1 MTLTIG
7 VPDHARDEWEQLHD
21 TLAAHQEPAPCAGP
35 DRDHWTGSA
44 AQQQQAAARCLDC
57 PAMVACA
64 TYART
69 AGERDGTWGGLTA
82 AERRPPKPARRK
94 PVKKPRK
101 AAKR

>member
-21 TLAAHQEPAPCAGP
+21 TLAAHQEPPPCAGP
-35 DRDHWTGSA
+35 DRDHWTGTV

-64 TYART
+64 TYARA
-69 AGERDGTWGGLTA
+69 AGERAGVWGGTTPQ
-82 AERRPPKPARRK
+82 ERKDQSR
-94 PVKKPRK
+94 
-101 AAKR
+101 